1 MARQLFETSPRF
13 RREIIECGEVLA
25 EYLELPLTELLFPDG
40 EEPENLLHHTRNT
53 QPALFAVEYAMAQL
67 WRSWGVEPGALLGHS
82 VGELVAASVAG
93 VFSRDDGLRLAA
105 ERGRIVQE
113 LTEAG
118 AMALA
123 VTDESTVRGA
133 ADRLAPRH
141 TVAVAAVN
149 GDDNTVVSGTAE
161 AVEAF
166 RRYMRSTTW

>member
-1 MARQLFETSPRF
+1 
-13 RREIIECGEVLA
+13 
-25 EYLELPLTELLFPDG
+25 
-40 EEPENLLHHTRNT
+40 
-53 QPALFAVEYAMAQL
+53 MAQL

-123 VTDESTVRGA
+123 AGSVQ
-133 ADRLAPRH
+133 PRPRP
-141 TVAVAAVN
+141 ARP
-149 GDDNTVVSGTAE
+149 DQ
-161 AVEAF
+161 
-166 RRYMRSTTW
+166 